1 LSVYSKQLTIDT
13 LKTTQRFTTLF
24 LNFKQSEKM
33 KKETIIY
40 WVTTGLVSAMMLFSG
55 FMYFTNPE
63 MAAQFAKTGFPDFFR
78 VELGAAKILG
88 AAALLIPMV
97 PSGVKNFA
105 YAGFA
110 IVLGSAAFTHFSI
123 GDPMSAVITPLVV
136 LGILGVS
143 YVYSGKLA
151 TA

>member
-1 LSVYSKQLTIDT
+1 
-13 LKTTQRFTTLF
+13 
-24 LNFKQSEKM
+24 M
-33 KKETIIY
+33 KKDTIIY

-55 FMYFTNPE
+55 FAYFTNPD

-88 AAALLIPMV
+88 VAALLIPMV
-97 PSGVKNFA
+97 PAVVKNFA
-105 YAGFA
+105 YAGFT
-110 IVLGSAAFTHFSI
+110 IILVSAAFTHFSI
-123 GDPMSAVITPLVV
+123 GDPIANVLTPLVI

-143 YVYSGKLA
+143 YTYSSKLA